1 VTPSPASA
9 TPYEVL
15 GVPSTASTDE
25 LRRAYRRLARQTHP
39 DLGGTA
45 QAFRDLQHAWQQVGT
60 PEARAAYDRG
70 SGSRSTAPSG
80 SARSAGSSAPGW
92 SPPPR
97 EPARTDSKPKARVH
111 GHPGGA
117 NRERYLGLMREW
129 VGRGVPLDDPYD
141 ERLVRSAPPE
151 IRHVLADAMAEEA
164 TVAAVT
170 ELGIGFT
177 IWSDVDAGAEG
188 KLDHVVLGPSGLF
201 AIQSSDWGSEVQV
214 SRGELVGRGVP
225 ADEEP
230 VRDLTR
236 QARAVR
242 RETRVS
248 FTAQLIVV
256 PDARPS
262 RPRPRNGW
270 ASGRR
275 HLGRAPVPA
284 AAGPAAR
291 SRARRPHEHLGRLR
305 GAGTVAAGHPVRLT
319 GADVRARQGPRRA

>member
-1 VTPSPASA
+1 MTPSPASA

-15 GVPSTASTDE
+15 GVPSTASTDD
-25 LRRAYRRLARQTHP
+25 LRRAYRRLARETHP

-45 QAFRDLQHAWQQVGT
+45 AAFRDLQRAWQLVGT
-60 PEARAAYDRG
+60 PEARAEYDRG
-70 SGSRSTAPSG
+70 AG
-80 SARSAGSSAPGW
+80 ARASSPAGGARPTGSSAPGW

-97 EPARTDSKPKARVH
+97 DPARTDSKPRARVH

-151 IRHVLADAMAEEA
+151 IRHVLADALAEEA

-170 ELGIGFT
+170 DLGIGFT
-177 IWSDVDAGAEG
+177 IWSDVDAGSEG

-201 AIQSSDWGSEVQV
+201 AIQSSDWGDEVSV
-214 SRGELVGRGVP
+214 SRGELVGPGIPV
-225 ADEEP
+225 DEEP

-248 FTAQLIVV
+248 FTSQLIVV
-256 PDARPS
+256 PDDDFAPAIERV
-262 RPRPRNGW
+262 
-270 ASGRR
+270 GRGRKGGGTWVLRRSLLPQVLR
-275 HLGRAPVPA
+275 HGPELGDRTSLSDVF
-284 AAGPAAR
+284 
-291 SRARRPHEHLGRLR
+291 E
-305 GAGTVAAGHPVRLT
+305 
-319 GADVRARQGPRRA
+319 VRARLQQTIRFV

>member
-1 VTPSPASA
+1 MTPSPASA

-15 GVPSTASTDE
+15 GVPSTASTDD

-70 SGSRSTAPSG
+70 SGSRSTSATG

-97 EPARTDSKPKARVH
+97 ETARTDSKPRARVH

-170 ELGIGFT
+170 ELGIWFT
-177 IWSDVDAGAEG
+177 IWSDVDAGPEG

-225 ADEEP
+225 DDEEP

-256 PDARPS
+256 PDDDFAP
-262 RPRPRNGW
+262 
-270 ASGRR
+270 ALEKVGRR
-275 HLGRAPVPA
+275 AGGTWVLRRSLLPQVLRHGPELGDRTSISDVF
-284 AAGPAAR
+284 
-291 SRARRPHEHLGRLR
+291 E
-305 GAGTVAAGHPVRLT
+305 
-319 GADVRARQGPRRA
+319 VRARLQQAIRFV

>member
-1 VTPSPASA
+1 MTPSPASA

-15 GVPSTASTDE
+15 GVPSTVSTDD
-25 LRRAYRRLARQTHP
+25 LRRAYRRLARETHP

-45 QAFRDLQHAWQQVGT
+45 AAFRDLQRAWQLVGT
-60 PEARAAYDRG
+60 PEARAEYDRG
-70 SGSRSTAPSG
+70 AG
-80 SARSAGSSAPGW
+80 ARASSPAGGARPTGSSAPGW

-97 EPARTDSKPKARVH
+97 DPARTDSKPRARVH

-151 IRHVLADAMAEEA
+151 IRHVLADALAEEA

-170 ELGIGFT
+170 DLGIGFT
-177 IWSDVDAGAEG
+177 IWSDVDAGSEG

-201 AIQSSDWGSEVQV
+201 AIQSSDWGDEVSV
-214 SRGELVGRGVP
+214 SRGELVGPGIPV
-225 ADEEP
+225 DEEP

-248 FTAQLIVV
+248 FTSQLIVV
-256 PDARPS
+256 PDDDFAPAIERV
-262 RPRPRNGW
+262 
-270 ASGRR
+270 GRGRKGGGTWVLRRSLLPQVLR
-275 HLGRAPVPA
+275 HGPELGDRTSLSDVF
-284 AAGPAAR
+284 
-291 SRARRPHEHLGRLR
+291 E
-305 GAGTVAAGHPVRLT
+305 
-319 GADVRARQGPRRA
+319 VRARLQQTIRFV